1 VGTDVDVVND
11 PLQLILDRARHYI
24 RDLHR
29 RVQDCT
35 PPQRALL
42 TNCNN
47 ALRLD
52 RPHPVVA
59 PTTDAALRKAP
70 AIEAPARGGNY
81 VNAEYYPLYETADIM
96 RALNEEG
103 ADQPIS
109 SLRELAA
116 FCQQESNLE
125 RCYAHQDTKLE
136 RDRLL
141 SLMTYI
147 VLTKWESWPTRG

>member
-1 VGTDVDVVND
+1 MSDNPNNNEQPKREAPRQSDAQVDECTD
-11 PLQLILDRARHYI
+11 PLQLVPDRARHYI
-24 RDLHR
+24 RDLPR
-29 RVQDCT
+29 RVQDLS

-59 PTTDAALRKAP
+59 PTTDAALRRAP

-116 FCQQESNLE
+116 FCQ
-125 RCYAHQDTKLE
+125 
-136 RDRLL
+136 
-141 SLMTYI
+141 
-147 VLTKWESWPTRG
+147 